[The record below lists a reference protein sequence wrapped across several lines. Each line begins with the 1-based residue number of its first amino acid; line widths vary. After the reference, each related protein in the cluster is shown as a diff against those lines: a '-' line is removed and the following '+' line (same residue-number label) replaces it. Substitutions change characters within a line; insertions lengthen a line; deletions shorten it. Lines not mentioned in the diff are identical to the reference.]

1 MFLLILVC
9 VLSGIGAGI
18 GTGLAG
24 LSAALI
30 IAPSLMTFCDM
41 PAYEAVTIALASDV
55 LASAISA
62 WTYSKSKNID
72 IKNGVVLLLSILVFT
87 LVGSYVGQF
96 VPNTIVKYFAI
107 LMVCSVGT
115 KFIVWPVMTSKTEMA
130 NRPFRERAIKS
141 ILFGDMIGFICGFVG
156 VGGGAMML
164 IVLTA
169 ALGFELKTAI
179 GTSVFITSFTALFGA
194 VSHVALGAKPDL
206 LALAICIV
214 FTFVAAQV
222 SAVFA
227 NKSSLERLNKAVGIC
242 LWIFA
247 IVLILLNVFGKT
259 A

>member
-179 GTSVFITSFTALFGA
+179 GTSVFIMSLPPFRCGI
-194 VSHVALGAKPDL
+194 SCGPGAKPDL

-242 LWIFA
+242 LWI
-247 IVLILLNVFGKT
+247 LPLS
-259 A
+259 

>member
-141 ILFGDMIGFICGFVG
+141 
-156 VGGGAMML
+156 MML

-179 GTSVFITSFTALFGA
+179 GTSVFIMSFTALFGA